1 MVLLDKVVGVFSR
14 EEAGGFPRETSEAWN
29 TEAEEGKRKQ
39 PNSGMDAAS
48 LGVTP
53 AMKRMAASIL
63 ESKSRKAGKLV
74 ASSET
79 RAR

>member
-1 MVLLDKVVGVFSR
+1 MVLLEEVVAMFSKEEPAKRGV
-14 EEAGGFPRETSEAWN
+14 PRP
-29 TEAEEGKRKQ
+29 KRD
-39 PNSGMDAAS
+39 SGSDRIVGSQKLDTAF

-53 AMKRMAASIL
+53 AMERMEASIL
-63 ESKSRKAGKLV
+63 ESKSRKAGRLA